1 MDLRG
6 KHPQKEV
13 QTIIF
18 ARHQALTKTISN
30 LMRLRE
36 HSYNFPIAHDS
47 ERGWVVVRLYENER
61 LHSILHACEKD
72 MMVVELNVDFT
83 FCQL

>member
-18 ARHQALTKTISN
+18 ARHEALTKTISN
-30 LMRLRE
+30 LMRIRE

-47 ERGWVVVRLYENER
+47 ER
-61 LHSILHACEKD
+61 
-72 MMVVELNVDFT
+72 
-83 FCQL
+83 

>member
-30 LMRLRE
+30 LMRIRE

-47 ERGWVVVRLYENER
+47 ERGWVVVRLEENER
-61 LHSILHACEKD
+61 LNPILNACETTRCL
-72 MMVVELNVDFT
+72 LN
-83 FCQL
+83 

>member
-18 ARHQALTKTISN
+18 ARNQALTKTISN
-30 LMRLRE
+30 LMRFRE

-47 ERGWVVVRLYENER
+47 ER
-61 LHSILHACEKD
+61 
-72 MMVVELNVDFT
+72 
-83 FCQL
+83 